1 MPYFAD
7 LKNVLESYLEPKQ
20 VADAE
25 RAYQVAECA
34 HDGQMRSSGDPYIT
48 HPVAAANILAELK
61 LDHQTIMAALMHDV
75 IEDCDV
81 TKQDLT
87 EQFGDTVADLVEG
100 VSKLTQIDFQSK
112 EEAQAE
118 NFRKMMMAM
127 TQDIRVILIKLADRL
142 HNMQTLGALRPDK
155 RRRIARETLE
165 IYAPIANR
173 LGIHRIKEQLELLG
187 FANLYPLRYKIL
199 KNSVKKVR
207 GHRKEVVE
215 RITKQL
221 RERLNESGLKCQV
234 IGREKSLYSIYKKM
248 RDKVGNFHEVMDI
261 YAFRVITDTEDSC
274 YRVLGQIHNL
284 FKPIPGRFK
293 DYIAIPKANGY
304 QSLHTVLRSKSGMHI
319 EVQIRT
325 ELMDQMAEHG
335 VAAHWLYKTGTS
347 HHPAET
353 KAREWLQSLVELQ
366 QNVGDSIEFIEN
378 VKIDLYPDEV
388 YVFTPKGK
396 IIELPKGAT
405 PVDFAYAIH
414 TDIGNTCIACK
425 IDKQFS
431 PLSTPLVNGRTV
443 EIITAPG
450 SRPNPAWLS
459 YAVTGKAR
467 TNIRNFV
474 KNMRHD
480 EAVHLGRRLLEQSLK
495 KSLDEFREDQLEQI
509 TEVTRYSSLD
519 DLLAG
524 IGLGKIASAL
534 VAHRLTSD
542 EAEIKEVKDKSQPS
556 EERSPLAI
564 KGTEGLVIKYAKCCR
579 PIPGDP
585 IMAYVSP
592 GRGFNV
598 HRENCPNIQR
608 AHKQNDHYVPVQ
620 WADELE
626 SEFATELRLHV
637 FNQRGVLA
645 QVTNIIANQDGN
657 IVNVDINELDGDVNI
672 ITFLMGVKNRVH
684 LANIIKK
691 LRVIPFVNKVYRYP
705 DIQPKGHKRDEESH

>member
-1 MPYFAD
+1 MSDMSHFESLRD
-7 LKNVLESYLEPKQ
+7 VLGGYLEQNQ
-20 VADAE
+20 VADIE
-25 RAYQVAECA
+25 RAYQLAERA

-48 HPVAAANILAELK
+48 HPVAAAHILADLH

-87 EQFGDTVADLVEG
+87 AEFGETVADLVEG

-112 EEAQAE
+112 EQAQAE

-173 LGIHRIKEQLELLG
+173 LGIYRLKEQLELLG
-187 FANLYPLRYKIL
+187 FANMYPLRYRIL
-199 KNSVKKVR
+199 QHSVKKVR
-207 GHRKEVVE
+207 GHRKEIVE
-215 RITKQL
+215 RITEQL
-221 RERLNESGLKCQV
+221 RTRLKDARISSKV
-234 IGREKSLYSIYKKM
+234 IGREKSVYSIYKKM
-248 RDKVGNFHEVMDI
+248 RDKVGTFNEVMDI
-261 YAFRVITDTEDSC
+261 YAFRVITDSEDSC
-274 YRVLGQIHNL
+274 YRILGQIHNL

-304 QSLHTVLRSKSGMHI
+304 QSLHTVLRNKTGMHI

-325 ELMDQMAEHG
+325 ELMNQMAEHG
-335 VAAHWLYKTGTS
+335 VAAHWLYKTGS
-347 HHPAET
+347 AHPAET
-353 KAREWLQSLVELQ
+353 KAREWLQSLIELQ
-366 QNVGDSIEFIEN
+366 QNAGDSIEFVEN

-414 TDIGNTCIACK
+414 TDVGNSCIACK

-431 PLSTPLVNGRTV
+431 PLSTPLSNGKTV

-450 SRPNPAWLS
+450 AKPNPAWLS
-459 YAVTGKAR
+459 YVVTGKAR
-467 TNIRNFV
+467 SNIRNFV
-474 KNMRHD
+474 KNIRQD
-480 EAVHLGRRLLEQSLK
+480 EAVHLGRRLLEQVLK
-495 KSLDEFREDQLEQI
+495 KSLEEFPPTQLEAVAKI
-509 TEVTRYSSLD
+509 THHETVD
-519 DLLAG
+519 DMLAG
-524 IGLGKIASAL
+524 IGLGKIASVL
-534 VAHRLTSD
+534 VAHRLTRDDEESD
-542 EAEIKEVKDKSQPS
+542 DTVVEMPQKDQA
-556 EERSPLAI
+556 PLAI
-564 KGTEGLVIKYAKCCR
+564 KGTEGLVVKYARCCR

-585 IMAYVSP
+585 ILAYVSA
-592 GRGFNV
+592 GKGFTI
-598 HRENCPNIQR
+598 HRETCPNVQR
-608 AHKQNDHYVPVQ
+608 AHKHNDRYVPVQ
-620 WADELE
+620 WSDDVQGDYIA
-626 SEFATELRLHV
+626 ELRIEV

-645 QVTNIIANQDGN
+645 QITNIISNQEAN
-657 IVNVDINELDGDVNI
+657 IVNVDINELDGSTNI
-672 ITFLMGVKNRVH
+672 LTFQMGVRNRVH

-691 LRVIPFVNKVYRYP
+691 LRVIPFVNKVHRHP
-705 DIQPKGHKRDEESH
+705 

>member
-1 MPYFAD
+1 MSHFESLRD
-7 LKNVLESYLEPKQ
+7 VLGGYLEQNQ
-20 VADAE
+20 VADIE
-25 RAYQVAECA
+25 RAYKLAERA

-48 HPVAAANILAELK
+48 HPVAAAHILAELH

-87 EQFGDTVADLVEG
+87 TEFGETVADLVEG

-112 EEAQAE
+112 EQAQAE

-173 LGIHRIKEQLELLG
+173 LGIYRLKEQLELLG
-187 FANLYPLRYKIL
+187 FANMYPLRYRIL
-199 KNSVKKVR
+199 QHSVRKVR
-207 GHRKEVVE
+207 GHRKEIVE
-215 RITKQL
+215 RITDQL
-221 RERLNESGLKCQV
+221 RTRLKDARITSKV
-234 IGREKSLYSIYKKM
+234 IGREKSVYSIYKKM
-248 RDKVGNFHEVMDI
+248 RDKVGTFNEVMDI
-261 YAFRVITDTEDSC
+261 YAFRVITDSEDSC
-274 YRVLGQIHNL
+274 YRILGQIHNL

-304 QSLHTVLRSKSGMHI
+304 QSLHTVLRNKTGMHI

-325 ELMDQMAEHG
+325 ELMNQMAEHG
-335 VAAHWLYKTGTS
+335 VAAHWLYKTGS
-347 HHPAET
+347 AHPAET
-353 KAREWLQSLVELQ
+353 KAREWLQSLIELQ
-366 QNVGDSIEFIEN
+366 QNAGDSIEFVEN

-414 TDIGNTCIACK
+414 TDVGNSCIACK

-431 PLSTPLVNGRTV
+431 PLSTPLSNGKTV

-450 SRPNPAWLS
+450 AKPNPAWLS
-459 YAVTGKAR
+459 YVVTGKAR
-467 TNIRNFV
+467 SNIRNFV
-474 KNMRHD
+474 KNIRQD
-480 EAVHLGRRLLEQSLK
+480 EAVHLGRRLLEQVLK
-495 KSLDEFREDQLEQI
+495 SPLEDFPPEQLESVAKI
-509 TEVTRYSSLD
+509 THHDSVDEM
-519 DLLAG
+519 LAG
-524 IGLGKIASAL
+524 IGLGKIASVL

-542 EAEIKEVKDKSQPS
+542 QQESDDTVVEMPQKDQA
-556 EERSPLAI
+556 PLAI
-564 KGTEGLVIKYAKCCR
+564 KGTEGLVVKYARCCR

-585 IMAYVSP
+585 ILAYVSA
-592 GRGFNV
+592 GKGFTI
-598 HRENCPNIQR
+598 HRETCPNVQR
-608 AHKQNDHYVPVQ
+608 AHKHNDRYVPVQ
-620 WADELE
+620 WSDDVQGDFIA
-626 SEFATELRLHV
+626 ELRIEV

-645 QVTNIIANQDGN
+645 QITNIISNQEAN
-657 IVNVDINELDGDVNI
+657 IVNVDINELDGSTNI
-672 ITFLMGVKNRVH
+672 LTFQMGVRNRVH

-691 LRVIPFVNKVYRYP
+691 LRVIPFVNKVHRHP
-705 DIQPKGHKRDEESH
+705 

>member
-1 MPYFAD
+1 MAYFTD
-7 LKNVLESYLEPKQ
+7 LKYVLEGYLEPQQ

-48 HPVAAANILAELK
+48 HPVAAANILADLH

-87 EQFGDTVADLVEG
+87 EQFGETVADLVEG

-112 EEAQAE
+112 EQAQAE

-187 FANLYPLRYKIL
+187 FANLYPMRYRVL
-199 KNSVKKVR
+199 KESVSKVR

-221 RERLNESGLKCQV
+221 RNRLKDTGLKCQV

-248 RDKVGNFHEVMDI
+248 RDKVGTFNEVMDI
-261 YAFRVITDTEDSC
+261 YAFRVITDSEDSS

-304 QSLHTVLRSKSGMHI
+304 QSLHTVLRSKSGLHI

-335 VAAHWLYKTGTS
+335 VAAHWLYKTGNS

-353 KAREWLQSLVELQ
+353 KAREWLQSLIEMQ

-443 EIITAPG
+443 EVITAPG

-495 KSLDEFREDQLEQI
+495 KSLDEFAEDKLQQI
-509 TEVTRYSSLD
+509 TDVTRYASFD

-542 EAEIKEVKDKSQPS
+542 AEEQEDQDKKSESQ

-564 KGTEGLVIKYAKCCR
+564 KGTEGLVIKYARCCR

-592 GRGFNV
+592 GRGFNI
-598 HRENCPNIQR
+598 HRDNCPNIQR
-608 AHKQNDHYVPVQ
+608 AHKQNDHYVPVE
-620 WADELE
+620 WSDDLE
-626 SEFATELRLHV
+626 GDFTTELRLQV

-645 QVTNIIANQDGN
+645 QVTNIIANQEGN

-672 ITFLMGVKNRVH
+672 ITFQIGVKNRVH
-684 LANIIKK
+684 LASIIKK
-691 LRVIPFVNKVYRYP
+691 LRVVPFVNKVYRHP
-705 DIQPKGHKRDEESH
+705 DIQPKGHKRDQTSH